1 MQDFQDAV
9 RRFQDEHG
17 LRLPPE
23 LAALDLVSEVGELA
37 KEVLL
42 STSYGTKART
52 PTSNL
57 EAELGDV
64 CYSLASLANS
74 LGLDDTRSFEGWD
87 RRLAGPNRPEVG
99 PTHSSKLLASSTR
112 PGPDRAS
119 RRLTRMI
126 PGQRWAC
133 WVSSDSS
140 SGCCHLRHVPR
151 PSNRQAG
158 DYGLIVR
165 ATTRPV

>member
-74 LGLDDTRSFEGWD
+74 LGLDVWQALAK
-87 RRLAGPNRPEVG
+87 RLAVYQTRFVG
-99 PTHSSKLLASSTR
+99 RESAKE
-112 PGPDRAS
+112 
-119 RRLTRMI
+119 
-126 PGQRWAC
+126 
-133 WVSSDSS
+133 
-140 SGCCHLRHVPR
+140 
-151 PSNRQAG
+151 
-158 DYGLIVR
+158 
-165 ATTRPV
+165 